1 MTWFETVVK
10 ILEAEMDNKTNF
22 DTIEMN
28 ISGFPN
34 GDVARYNILGFTQQA
49 DDDLS
54 VINFVHTYQIPD
66 LR

>member
-10 ILEAEMDNKTNF
+10 ILEAEMDNKTIF
-22 DTIEMN
+22 DTIERN
-28 ISGFPN
+28 ISGAPS
-34 GDVARYNILGFTQQA
+34 GEVARDNILGFTQQA